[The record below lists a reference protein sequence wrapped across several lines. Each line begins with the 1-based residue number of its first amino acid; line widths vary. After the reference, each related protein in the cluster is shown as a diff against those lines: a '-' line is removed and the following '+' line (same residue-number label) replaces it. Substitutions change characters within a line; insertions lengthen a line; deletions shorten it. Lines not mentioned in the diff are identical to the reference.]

1 MRIFH
6 CSIIFLFT
14 FFLISCAKL
23 QFPDFKI
30 EKCNFNSDKV
40 EIIFSNE
47 PNQYLFVKNFSIK
60 EDSDDVS
67 GLFTFTG
74 SKVIFYPDDKIKDN
88 YLYEI
93 TISAAAEDIYGNS
106 LAEDYKTTYSTRS
119 EFIRPS
125 VLQIS
130 PEHESQLSNEVTEI
144 KIVFSEAV
152 DDISFR
158 NSLSFSPAFDYV
170 YSWENDNSTVHIYPL
185 SALNRETR
193 YVVKISTKLMDK
205 NRNTLLNDFTSTFV
219 NYVDNEIPNF
229 VLSYEKNA
237 SVQNLIKETNNENIK
252 TNEKLTLRFSEEINI
267 EYISSYIE
275 VYPSLNITI
284 TPDKKTKRKANIE
297 FTKDMNWGD
306 TYRLT
311 VLHGLKDLAG
321 NEIKTDTY
329 YDLTFNNE
337 DNRPVKIKKVL
348 IDLQNPAE
356 NYFEFKNFSSLS
368 FEPLYYS
375 TSDSNPVPTNIYFIF
390 DISSNAEKIIDFSV
404 MENFNVEFSNACF
417 ESIIVKKVN
426 ILSESNIESDS
437 KLKSVFDS
445 ISDIEGKL
453 CVVLIGLEILN
464 STTSNVGTLKI
475 TMDKNIRDSLGNFM
489 IDEYS
494 CQVNKF

>member
-6 CSIIFLFT
+6 CSVIFLFT
-14 FFLISCAKL
+14 FFLVSCAEL
-23 QFPDFKI
+23 QFPYFKI
-30 EKCNFNSDKV
+30 EKCNFNSNNV
-40 EIIFSNE
+40 EVMFSNE

-60 EDSDDVS
+60 EDSNELS
-67 GLFTFTG
+67 GVFSFSG
-74 SKVIFYPDDKIKDN
+74 SKVIFYPDDEIKDN
-88 YLYEI
+88 YLYEV
-93 TISAAAEDIYGNS
+93 TISATAEDIYGNS
-106 LAEDYKTTYSTRS
+106 LAEDYKTTYSTRN

-125 VLQIS
+125 VLKIS
-130 PEHESQLSNEVTEI
+130 SEHESQLTSEITEI
-144 KIVFSEAV
+144 KIVFSEPI

-158 NSLSFSPAFDYV
+158 NSLSFSPSFDYV

-185 SALNRETR
+185 SALSRETR
-193 YVVKISTKLMDK
+193 YVVKLSTKLMDK

-219 NYVDNEIPNF
+219 NYLDNEKTDF
-229 VLSYEKNA
+229 VLSYEKDETC
-237 SVQNLIKETNNENIK
+237 QNLIKETNNENIK
-252 TNEKLTLRFSEEINI
+252 TNEKLTLSFSEEINI

-275 VYPSLNITI
+275 IYPSLNLTI
-284 TPDKKTKRKANIE
+284 TPDKKSKQKASIE

-311 VLHGLKDLAG
+311 ILHGLKDLFG
-321 NEIKTDTY
+321 NEIETDCY

-337 DNRPVKIKKVL
+337 DNRPIKVKKVL

-356 NYFEFKNFSSLS
+356 NYFEFKDFDSLS

-404 MENFNVEFSNACF
+404 MESFNIEFSNACF
-417 ESIIVKKVN
+417 ESITVKKVN
-426 ILSESNIESDS
+426 ILSESDIESDS
-437 KLKSVFDS
+437 KLKSVYDS
-445 ISDIEGKL
+445 ISNIEGKL